1 MESNNNSTPEVTASG
16 VTGSADSNFSGKL
29 PLYEKIGYGLGDT
42 ASNILYQAWS
52 FFLMIFY
59 TDVFGIDPKVASF
72 MFLVTRV
79 WDMIND
85 PLMGMI
91 ADRTNTRWGK
101 FRPYLLW
108 VAVPYGILACAM
120 FITPDWSQNMK
131 VVYAYVTYILATM
144 AYTAINIPYSSLMAV
159 MTPDSKERTTLSQY
173 RFFFAFVGAMLIT
186 TFTLP
191 LAKFLGA
198 NPSHPGYDEALGYSK
213 ALGYQMT
220 MGVFGAIAIILLFIT
235 FLTTRERVQPPKG
248 QRSTFRRDLS
258 DVFKN
263 APWIILFIACIFW
276 VTHNVIRNG
285 AGIYYFNYVYCNGS
299 NIMFTWT
306 IGPLVLD
313 FDQTTVFLTVGT
325 LGMMA
330 GVFLS
335 TPLKK
340 YCGKKP
346 LMIFFSLASVVLGCV
361 FYVLPQYNLSKQKEI
376 TTDVDGVR
384 SVYAADIDADG
395 DMDALS
401 ASAEDD
407 KIAWYQN
414 DGAGNFSAQKLI
426 TTEADGAESVY
437 AADLDA
443 DGDLD
448 VLSASAQD
456 DKIAWYQN
464 DGTGN
469 FSDTKPITTDA
480 DGAKSVHA
488 ADLDADGDPDVLSA
502 SARDNKV
509 AWYEN
514 DGTGSFSDPK
524 IISTEAGDTCSVCT
538 ADLDSDG
545 DADVISGSAG
555 DGRITWYEND
565 GAGNFSDQKII
576 ATDANGIKSI
586 YVTDLDSDS
595 DPDVISVSDANG
607 KIAWYENITEVKEER
622 NEENEV
628 INRIAEVEFFKQ
640 RVITTEADGG
650 IFSNQRLMMTKAD
663 YARLFFAADLDSD
676 GDTDVLSASA
686 ADGRIAWNENDS
698 AFNLKLL
705 LLFNFIWS
713 LVAGAMPV
721 FMFAMFSDAT
731 DFHEWKF
738 GRRATGLVIAGI
750 MFAIKMGVAVGG
762 FMSLQ
767 ALDRFGYVANVP
779 QTLRATHGIKLLFS
793 LIPAAIILVCGLV
806 LCFYPISKKLMAR
819 IEVEL
824 KERKSKE

>member
-1 MESNNNSTPEVTASG
+1 MESNNNSTSKGIRWDAKAWTFAPLSG
-16 VTGSADSNFSGKL
+16 RLSII
-29 PLYEKIGYGLGDT
+29 EKVGYGFGDT

-52 FFLMIFY
+52 FFLTIFY

-72 MFLVTRV
+72 MFLITRV

-85 PLMGMI
+85 PVMGMI

-108 VAVPYGILACAM
+108 MAVPYGVLAYAM

-159 MTPDSKERTTLSQY
+159 MTPDPKERTTLSQY

-191 LAKFLGA
+191 LAKFFGA
-198 NPSHPGYDEALGYSK
+198 DPSHPGYSEQLGYSR
-213 ALGYQMT
+213 ALGFQVT
-220 MGVFGAIAIILLFIT
+220 MGVFGGIAIILLLIT

-248 QRSTFRRDLS
+248 QRSTFRRDLK
-258 DVFKN
+258 DVSKN
-263 APWIILFIACIFW
+263 LPWIILFIACIFW

-285 AGIYYFNYVYCNGS
+285 AGIFFFEYVYSNGS

-306 IGPLVLD
+306 LGSMVLD
-313 FDQTTVFLTVGT
+313 FDQTTVFLTIGT

-346 LMIFFSLASVVLGCV
+346 LMIFFSLASVVLGGA
-361 FYVLPQYNLSKQKEI
+361 FYVLPQYNLSKQKVI
-376 TTDVDGVR
+376 TTEVNGVR
-384 SVYAADIDADG
+384 SIYAADIDADG

-414 DGAGNFSAQKLI
+414 DGAGNFSVQKLI

-443 DGDLD
+443 DGDMD
-448 VLSASAQD
+448 VLSASAED
-456 DKIAWYQN
+456 DKIAWYEN

-469 FSDTKPITTDA
+469 FSDQKLIASDA
-480 DGAKSVHA
+480 DGA
-488 ADLDADGDPDVLSA
+488 
-502 SARDNKV
+502 R
-509 AWYEN
+509 
-514 DGTGSFSDPK
+514 
-524 IISTEAGDTCSVCT
+524 SVCT
-538 ADLDSDG
+538 ADLDLDG

-555 DGRITWYEND
+555 DGRIAWYEND
-565 GAGNFSDQKII
+565 GTGNFSDQKII
-576 ATDANGIKSI
+576 TTDADGLISV
-586 YVTDLDSDS
+586 YATDLDADG
-595 DPDVISVSDANG
+595 DVDVISTSDVDG
-607 KIAWYENITEVKEER
+607 KIAWYENVSKNKEEGSED
-622 NEENEV
+622 NEE
-628 INRIAEVEFFKQ
+628 INNNKKEVEFSQQ

-650 IFSNQRLMMTKAD
+650 IFSNQKLITTRAD
-663 YARLFFAADLDSD
+663 GARLVYAADLDSD

-686 ADGRIAWNENDS
+686 ADGKITWNENDS
-698 AFNLKLL
+698 TLNLSLL

-713 LVAGAMPV
+713 IVAGAMPV

-738 GRRATGLVIAGI
+738 ARRATGLVIAGI
-750 MFAIKMGVAVGG
+750 MFAIKMGVALGG
-762 FMSLQ
+762 FLTLQ
-767 ALDRFGYVANVP
+767 ALGRFGYVAKVP
-779 QTLRATHGIKLLFS
+779 QTLEAMHGIKLLFS
-793 LIPAAIILVCGLV
+793 LIPATVILICGVV
-806 LCFYPISKKLMAR
+806 LCFYPISEKLLTK
-819 IEVEL
+819 IEVDL
-824 KERKSKE
+824 KERKKSEVED